1 MRLIRPITIDDT
13 ALTSSNAPENDYAAY
28 VVVTTYGLGDRV
40 IVVGSN
46 IHYVYES
53 LQAAN
58 TNHNPL
64 TDSLTTPV
72 WWLRVSYTNKWKMFD
87 GYVTS
92 QTAMAEEINVTIQ
105 TTGRIDSVTLLNL
118 DAAEVQI
125 IATDVIDGE
134 FYNKT
139 FNLVSN
145 YGISSWYNWFFE
157 PAVRQSDFSI
167 SDLPAYRNP
176 STQIILR
183 NAGGTVLC
191 GACVIGLSKE
201 LGATQYGLKLGIQD
215 YSVKQQDVFG
225 NYTILQRAFNN
236 YTQAQVMVEA
246 ALVDQ
251 VQTILAGY
259 RATPIVYVAADEY
272 KSSIVYGFFKEF
284 YTLVSY
290 PSHSILTIELAGL
303 T

>member
-1 MRLIRPITIDDT
+1 VRIIRPITIDDT
-13 ALTSSNAPENDYAAY
+13 AFVSSNVPENDYANYSAI
-28 VVVTTYGLGDRV
+28 TTYGLGDRV

-46 IHYVYES
+46 IHYIYES
-53 LQAAN
+53 VQAGN
-58 TNHNPL
+58 TNQNPL

-72 WWLRVSYTNKWKMFD
+72 WWLRVGYTNKWAMFD

-92 QTAMAEEINVTIQ
+92 QTSMAEEIDVTIQ
-105 TTGRIDSVTLLNL
+105 AVGRVDSVTVLNC
-118 DAAEVQI
+118 DAAEIQI

-134 FYNKT
+134 FYNQT
-139 FNLVSN
+139 FNLISN
-145 YGISSWYNWFFE
+145 YGISGWYAWLFE
-157 PAVRQSDFSI
+157 PVVRQRDFST

-176 STQIILR
+176 SIRIILR
-183 NAGGTVLC
+183 NAGGTALC

-215 YSVKQQDVFG
+215 YSVKQQDSFG
-225 NYTILQRAFNN
+225 NYTILERAFNN
-236 YTQAQVMVEA
+236 YAQAQVWVESA
-246 ALVDQ
+246 KVDQ

-259 RATPIVYVAADEY
+259 RATPIVYVGADEY

-290 PSHSILTIELAGL
+290 PTYSILSIELAGL